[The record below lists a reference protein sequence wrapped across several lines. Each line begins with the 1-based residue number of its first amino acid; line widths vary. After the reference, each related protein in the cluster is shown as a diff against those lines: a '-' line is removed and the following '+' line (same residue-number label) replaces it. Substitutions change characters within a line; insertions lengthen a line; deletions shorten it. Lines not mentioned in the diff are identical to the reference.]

1 MLLDLGMTSTAIALS
16 LLSGMSAYLQGCKDD
31 RIKRGWLF
39 LFAEVSVSCVVGL
52 AVMYFGTWREFHEA
66 LICGAI
72 LVSAYRASDSIEK
85 IKAKL
90 FQRYPIKN
98 K

>member
-1 MLLDLGMTSTAIALS
+1 MLLDVGMMSSCIALS
-16 LLSGMSAYLQGCKDD
+16 LLSGISAYLQGCKDD
-31 RIKRGWLF
+31 RIARGWWF
-39 LFAEVSVSCVVGL
+39 LFAEMSVSCVVGL

-72 LVSAYRASDSIEK
+72 LISAYRASDSIDK
-85 IKAKL
+85 VKTKL
-90 FQRYPIKN
+90 FERFSGKN

>member
-1 MLLDLGMTSTAIALS
+1 MTSTAIALS
-16 LLSGMSAYLQGCKDD
+16 LLSGISAYLQGCKDD

-39 LFAEVSVSCVVGL
+39 LLAELSVSCVVGL
-52 AVMYFGTWREFHEA
+52 AVMYFGTWREFHEV

-85 IKAKL
+85 TKGKL
-90 FQRYPIKN
+90 FEHCFN
-98 K
+98 KK